1 MVRYP
6 DIEPSIHQ
14 LSWHLSMHASHTAHW
29 TALGNYLQNPRSHMA
44 RRSHTSETWVLLR
57 TALVTVT
64 WDTFAFVVVIE
75 NLPGFFFL
83 MMMVSPVAQAG
94 LQVTMLFRMTLK
106 SRSFLHISRARIT
119 AVCHQ
124 HLTYVALDLCL
135 CMLGSALP
143 AGLHPEAFSGMLGLK
158 KVLVPGPVAS

>member
-1 MVRYP
+1 
-6 DIEPSIHQ
+6 
-14 LSWHLSMHASHTAHW
+14 
-29 TALGNYLQNPRSHMA
+29 
-44 RRSHTSETWVLLR
+44 
-57 TALVTVT
+57 
-64 WDTFAFVVVIE
+64 
-75 NLPGFFFL
+75 

-124 HLTYVALDLCL
+124 QLTYVALDLCL